1 MIQNRT
7 FIKLSTHLCSYVVLL
22 LSASTPLLRL
32 LFHLPYSTSRVN
44 YVASSLC
51 NCRNGGGRISGFVCS
66 CLVLLSSFPHVHLFH
81 VSVSPSCLCSPV
93 NAVFFEF
100 PFLHTSA
107 LVLWTP
113 RLVTINGFRHA
124 ASTASTHGWHNLS
137 SHATVRE
144 RLYVSRATAAV
155 MATWPLRVQ
164 LSCCIEYVFHS
175 FEIVEPGLLYAALC
189 KQNVLTACRNYC
201 VHFNRSSVIL
211 LHLYITE
218 VFVGCNKWFH
228 FCRRLSFL

>member
-1 MIQNRT
+1 MLPRLCVIAVMAEAGSPV
-7 FIKLSTHLCSYVVLL
+7 LSAVVSFFCL
-22 LSASTPLLRL
+22 LSA
-32 LFHLPYSTSRVN
+32 
-44 YVASSLC
+44 
-51 NCRNGGGRISGFVCS
+51 
-66 CLVLLSSFPHVHLFH
+66 HVHLFH

-113 RLVTINGFRHA
+113 RLVTINGFGHA

-144 RLYVSRATAAV
+144 RLYVSRATAAI
-155 MATWPLRVQ
+155 MTTWPLRVQ

-175 FEIVEPGLLYAALC
+175 FEMVEPGLLYAAL
-189 KQNVLTACRNYC
+189 
-201 VHFNRSSVIL
+201 
-211 LHLYITE
+211 
-218 VFVGCNKWFH
+218 W
-228 FCRRLSFL
+228 